1 MAEFTMGSFSCHL
14 CLIVFFLLAKSTLS
28 PVYFIPI
35 SLVCV
40 LPFCFRSSFLPFPWY
55 ICLRHFNHYIFFFY
69 PHHMPVPVQSSL
81 RDIFGSLR
89 HSRFPLDVFVP
100 RLFIARHSAHPSL
113 HPHRVS
119 QDQISTPLCM
129 PHGHRPL
136 KEPILLLNNITI
148 IEGSY
153 KPNFSSVLL
162 YK

>member
-1 MAEFTMGSFSCHL
+1 MAFMAVCLLFS
-14 CLIVFFLLAKSTLS
+14 V
-28 PVYFIPI
+28 
-35 SLVCV
+35 
-40 LPFCFRSSFLPFPWY
+40 SSFPAPCSLSVCTFHIYMSHWGSSFLFCLPFPWC
-55 ICLRHFNHYIFFFY
+55 ICIQHFPQYVFFFS